1 MRGPRKWGPAPSLWH
16 RGRKVKE
23 LHHQSPLP
31 LGVPGY
37 HTSLHRPAQGRLVGC
52 RLVSLNTYLQGCFP
66 RGLDRQKLSDI
77 PSSHFC
83 PRNWLRSVKRPS
95 EEHRVTP
102 TSLSPG
108 PCPCAQESDGHKA
121 VEFSRATLAPRSSR
135 QLARRAERK
144 ALRSNMGDYGPQPH
158 ISNI

>member
-1 MRGPRKWGPAPSLWH
+1 MN
-16 RGRKVKE
+16 E

-31 LGVPGY
+31 LGVPEY
-37 HTSLHRPAQGRLVGC
+37 HTSLHRPAQGRRVGC
-52 RLVSLNTYLQGCFP
+52 GLVSCGLVSLNTYLQGCFP
-66 RGLDRQKLSDI
+66 CGLDRQKLSDI

-102 TSLSPG
+102 KSLSPG
-108 PCPCAQESDGHKA
+108 PCPCAQEPDGHKA

-135 QLARRAERK
+135 QLTRRPERK

-158 ISNI
+158 VSNI